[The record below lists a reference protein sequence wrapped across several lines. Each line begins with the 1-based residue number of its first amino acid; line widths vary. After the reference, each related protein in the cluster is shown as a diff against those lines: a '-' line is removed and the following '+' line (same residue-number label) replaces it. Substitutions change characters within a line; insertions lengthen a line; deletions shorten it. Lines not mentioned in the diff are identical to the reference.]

1 MNLLSGATLVADDVS
16 KSFRRDHSREDH
28 VLHGVDLEISPG
40 ALVVIE
46 GEVGSGRSTLIRCLL
61 GTYRVDAGSVIL
73 RCDEGSVNLTT
84 TSDRT
89 IAWLRERYISSFDGQ
104 LLSPPHFATWRTL
117 ARFAG
122 LDESH
127 AREQLGAFGIADLG
141 DVPFGRLLAAEAR
154 VVALATTLSRQRNFY
169 LLDEPLLGQGDLVQ
183 QATTSVVSAARSKG
197 AAFVVTSTPA
207 SPWADHATS
216 VHQLQRK

>member
-1 MNLLSGATLVADDVS
+1 MNLLAGATLIAEDVS

-61 GTYRVDAGSVIL
+61 GTYRVDGGSIVL

-84 TSDRT
+84 AADRT

-117 ARFAG
+117 ARFAS

-127 AREQLGAFGIADLG
+127 ARDQLGAFGAGDLG

-154 VVALATTLSRQRNFY
+154 VVALTTALSRQRSFY

-183 QATTSVVSAARSKG
+183 RATISAVNAARSKG
-197 AAFVVTSTPA
+197 AAVVVTATPT
-207 SPWADHATS
+207 SPWTDHATS
-216 VHQLQRK
+216 HHQLQRK